1 MTEQWGFILKVMIL
15 SALISVAIKL
25 AGSLGLTIQGNQ
37 NAIALMIVCLPT
49 VIMGMLLGFR
59 AFQTKGMNQ

>member
-1 MTEQWGFILKVMIL
+1 MSSQWGFILKVMIL
-15 SALISVAIKL
+15 SALISGAIKFS
-25 AGSLGLTIQGNQ
+25 GSLEVTIGGNQ

-49 VIMGMLLGFR
+49 VIMGILLGFR